1 MSKSSGPSSSNSAE
15 VVTRLLEITGCGQE
29 VAVKLLQQSGLDL
42 AAAVDKFYNTLE
54 VVGGRDNTRTRGME
68 DEDEFV
74 LNMLS
79 GSDMPEV
86 MDNNK
91 RLKVSPTPVVVTDD
105 GQDEL
110 ETTIKIE
117 TVLEYTEEEM
127 VQKAI
132 EDSVAEHLKN
142 EPDQE
147 TCLQILMI
155 NYPKLDQDALKDL
168 CQEYK
173 GRSAELEKFVQFH
186 IQDLP
191 TREKVQLQSQIE
203 EIIAAGVEGAEEM
216 IVEECPGCKVPKI
229 VEDPSAKVFTCLNTN
244 CQGEFC
250 RKCKKEQ
257 HIPYKCQ
264 GQMVDD
270 NLEFQVINVLPKR
283 QFDESDLLDKEFR
296 IAEGYFLRMKDNTKK
311 NYKIQSID
319 IIFNRD
325 LGVKFDKKKA
335 ELTVQGFGDCLLL
348 FHGTPQKNI
357 QPILKNNFDLSIQA
371 NGRAYG
377 DGVYFSE
384 CPEVS
389 LGYAKDLKSL
399 ILCKVL
405 VGKQNK
411 EVKLQEDS
419 RCWAIVVPEVTQIL
433 PRYVINFTD

>member
-1 MSKSSGPSSSNSAE
+1 MSKSSGPSSSNSADA
-15 VVTRLLEITGCGQE
+15 VTRLLEITGCGQE
-29 VAVKLLQQSGLDL
+29 MAVKLLQQSGQDL
-42 AAAVDKFYNTLE
+42 AAAVDRFYNTQE
-54 VVGGRDNTRTRGME
+54 VVGGRE
-68 DEDEFV
+68 DENEEV
-74 LNMLS
+74 
-79 GSDMPEV
+79 PEV
-86 MDNNK
+86 MNKNK
-91 RLKVSPTPVVVTDD
+91 RFKVSPAPVVVTDD
-105 GQDEL
+105 DDASSENGGKGHDEL
-110 ETTIKIE
+110 GTKKIQ
-117 TVLEYTEEEM
+117 YTEEEM

-147 TCLQILMI
+147 TCLQILMT
-155 NYPKLDQDALKDL
+155 NYPQLDQGALKDL
-168 CQEYK
+168 CKEYK

-229 VEDPSAKVFTCLNTN
+229 VEDPSAKVFTCLNLN

-250 RKCKKEQ
+250 RKCKKDQ
-257 HIPYKCQ
+257 HIPSKCQ
-264 GQMVDD
+264 GQMFDD

-296 IAEGYFLRMKDNTKK
+296 IAEGYFLRMKENTKK